1 MIDQNEV
8 DRHLANIRA
17 RFRSKLTEEQLAVV
31 RERVVA
37 AMQAGEQMRAT
48 VLDNSVEPIT
58 IFSPRR
64 SDA

>member
-17 RFRSKLTEEQLAVV
+17 RFGAKLTEEQLAVV
-31 RERVVA
+31 RERVAA
-37 AMQAGEQMRAT
+37 AMQAGEQMRAIT
-48 VLDNSVEPIT
+48 LDNGVEPIT

-64 SDA
+64 RDG